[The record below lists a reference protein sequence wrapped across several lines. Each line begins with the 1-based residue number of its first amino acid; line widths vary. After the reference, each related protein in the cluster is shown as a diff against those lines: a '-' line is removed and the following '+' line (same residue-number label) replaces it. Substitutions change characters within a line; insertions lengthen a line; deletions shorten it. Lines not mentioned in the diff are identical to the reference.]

1 MNTHTQILPT
11 VFSGACAYRDRFV
24 AGLERL
30 LKQDDL
36 NLFILVCANA
46 TADKK
51 LFNRLAPALA
61 SRYQHFH
68 ESIVKRLRD
77 GSAVQ
82 ATDDD
87 LLVFLKMV
95 ALGWQAINPAQVR
108 HQAGWEIQ
116 YNPLRSLRPMRNA
129 ASRVESLRRSF
140 DEAGFH
146 FNKAFIQQEAIW
158 QGELL
163 GTPVDLYYNKFPF
176 AELHALLV
184 PERTANRP
192 QYLTA
197 GMHRYIWSVTELGG
211 HKMPGLRI
219 AYNAFGAF
227 ASVNH
232 LHFQLCV
239 RAVDLPIESARWT
252 HNGGAQDYPL
262 CCHVFTDPEPAW
274 TFIAGLHAQDQT
286 YNLLYSPGKL
296 YCLPRARQ
304 GEAPQPEWSPGLSW
318 YELCGG
324 FITFNQTIYNNL
336 TANQLADTLSAIAI

>member
-1 MNTHTQILPT
+1 MNTNTQVLPA
-11 VFSGACAYRDRFV
+11 VFSGECAYRDRFV
-24 AGLERL
+24 EGLDRL

-46 TADKK
+46 TSDPK
-51 LFNRLAPALA
+51 LFDRLEPALA
-61 SRYQHFH
+61 ARYQEFH
-68 ESIVKRLRD
+68 EAIVKRIRD
-77 GSAVQ
+77 GSVVHA
-82 ATDDD
+82 ADDD

-95 ALGWQAINPAQVR
+95 ALGWPAIKPAQIR
-108 HQAGWEIQ
+108 HEAGWEIQ
-116 YNPLRSLRPMRNA
+116 HNQVRSFRPMRNA
-129 ASRVESLRRSF
+129 ASRVESLRRPF
-140 DEAGFH
+140 DESGFH
-146 FNKAFIQQEAIW
+146 FNKDFMQQEAIW
-158 QGELL
+158 QGELS
-163 GTPVDLYYNKFPF
+163 GMPIDLYYNKFPF
-176 AELHALLV
+176 VDLHALLV

-197 GMHRYIWSVTELGG
+197 DMHRYIWSVTGLAG
-211 HKMPGLRI
+211 HKIPGLRI

-239 RAVDLPIESARWT
+239 RAVDLPLESGEWA
-252 HNGGAQDYPL
+252 HNGGQQGYPL
-262 CCHVFTDPEPAW
+262 SCHVFSDPEPAW
-274 TFIAGLHAQDQT
+274 TFIAGLHAQDKT

-324 FITFNQTIYNNL
+324 FITFNQNIYKNL
-336 TANQLADTLSAIAI
+336 TSNQLVDSLSAIAI